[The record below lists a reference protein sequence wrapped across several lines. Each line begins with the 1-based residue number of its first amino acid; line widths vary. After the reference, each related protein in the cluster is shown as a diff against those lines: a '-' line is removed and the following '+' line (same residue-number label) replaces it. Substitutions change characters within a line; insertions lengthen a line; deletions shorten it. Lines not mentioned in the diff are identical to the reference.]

1 MRVSGKDVLES
12 LDSSSSAADQG
23 SENGAKIE
31 KVGILPSDLTSA
43 WYWNDR
49 QVGFQQAL
57 NAQAGVTSAQGVSS
71 ISPQNTLPGAPS
83 NTVRLPT
90 SPAPMMFQ

>member
-1 MRVSGKDVLES
+1 MRVFGKDVRES
-12 LDSSSSAADQG
+12 LDDSSASDAGQG

-57 NAQAGVTSAQGVSS
+57 NAQAGIASAQGVSS
-71 ISPQNTLPGAPS
+71 VSPQNTLSGAPS
-83 NTVRLPT
+83 NAARLPA
-90 SPAPMMFQ
+90 APLLFQ